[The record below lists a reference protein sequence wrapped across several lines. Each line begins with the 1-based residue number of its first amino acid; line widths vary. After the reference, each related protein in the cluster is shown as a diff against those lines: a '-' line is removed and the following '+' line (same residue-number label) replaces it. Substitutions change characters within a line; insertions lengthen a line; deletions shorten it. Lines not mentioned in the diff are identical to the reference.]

1 MNLKKIV
8 VLVVSSFCLSL
19 VSYFLF
25 NRFVLNRGGG
35 SAALAV
41 NSSVASSTVTLDDE
55 ILGKTPFYSDTLHE
69 GEPSLVL
76 SNNESTFKTKVKLT
90 GGTLTVVNYLLGPSE
105 DFSEGEIVWLEKSK
119 ESSALL
125 LISDPDEANVYL
137 DEELIGQTPVSSKKI
152 STGDHLIKI
161 SKEGYRT
168 RVIKIQ
174 SQPGFK
180 INIKIRLFLLP
191 IAPGAGRMEYK
202 DEPRFSVF
210 DFSSSNAALYADT
223 SSWAKGIV
231 YYFRNLEKES
241 SVSAEKAYDL
251 FLDYKGQTFD
261 KEGVKTSAP
270 GVGEKPEV
278 SIAYLGRKVD
288 EGFTDDAKVS
298 LTNLS
303 GKILPKEEKVQ
314 ILPTGTGW
322 LRVRKSPSVTSEEIA
337 RVNEGD
343 KLSLLSEEGT
353 FYKVKLPDAKEGYI
367 SKSFSRKI

>member
-90 GGTLTVVNYLLGPSE
+90 GGTLTVVNYLLPM
-105 DFSEGEIVWLEKSK
+105 
-119 ESSALL
+119 
-125 LISDPDEANVYL
+125 
-137 DEELIGQTPVSSKKI
+137 
-152 STGDHLIKI
+152 
-161 SKEGYRT
+161 
-168 RVIKIQ
+168 
-174 SQPGFK
+174 
-180 INIKIRLFLLP
+180 
-191 IAPGAGRMEYK
+191 APGAGRMEYR

-241 SVSAEKAYDL
+241 SASAEKAYDL